1 MIVVM
6 RRDTRCNCG
15 MPAPIPAMV
24 NPALLGWARE
34 QSGLAPEPVAKRL
47 QVKIEKLLAWE
58 EGETK
63 PTVRQAKALAKLY
76 HRPFGLLF
84 LPQPP
89 MVAPLAAEYRRLPG
103 VQPGSESPELRLALR
118 VMSQR
123 RELALELMEELGS
136 TVPIFQLSAHVA
148 SGPEAVGLQLRE
160 ALGVSDEEQLG
171 WSDSWK
177 ALRRWRAAIESV
189 GALVFQFPKV
199 SLSQVRGLSLLD
211 SPLPA
216 IGINSKEMAPGAR
229 VFTLL
234 HELVHIALANGKDER
249 SALHE
254 KRDDAA
260 WAEVERFAE
269 EAASAA
275 LIPSTLLKR
284 FLDHLNVEPHQWSV
298 ELMRSL
304 AGKFRVTPL
313 AMATRLRAVGE
324 MSWNHYRQWKSR
336 WNEFVALLPASTKG
350 FATPVDK
357 TLSRGGRPFT
367 RLVLEAMDA
376 NRITSV
382 QACQYLDL
390 RFNHF
395 DALRAELRLGSTRA
409 TALADSGE

>member
-1 MIVVM
+1 MVVAM
-6 RRDTRCNCG
+6 RGNTRCNCG
-15 MPAPIPAMV
+15 MAAPILALI

-47 QVKIEKLLAWE
+47 QVKTEKVLAWE
-58 EGETK
+58 QGDGK

-89 MVAPLAAEYRRLPG
+89 TMAPLAAEYRRLPG
-103 VQPGSESPELRLALR
+103 VQPGAESPELRLALR

-123 RELALELMEELGS
+123 RELALELTEELGS
-136 TVPIFQLSAHVA
+136 KVPMFQLSAHVA

-160 ALGVSDEEQLG
+160 ALGVTHEEQLG
-171 WSDSWK
+171 WSDNWK
-177 ALRRWRAAIESV
+177 ALRRWREAVESV

-199 SLSQVRGLSLLD
+199 PLSQVRGLSLLD

-216 IGINSKEMAPGAR
+216 IGINSKELAPGAR
-229 VFTLL
+229 IFTLL
-234 HELVHIALANGKDER
+234 HELVHIALANGKDEK
-249 SALHE
+249 SALLE
-254 KRDDAA
+254 KRDDTA

-275 LIPSTLLKR
+275 LIPSILLDR
-284 FLDHLNVEPHQWSV
+284 LLGHLDVKSGQWSV

-313 AMATRLRAVGE
+313 AMATRLRAVGV
-324 MSWNHYRQWKSR
+324 MNWNNYNQWRSR
-336 WNEFVALLPASTKG
+336 WNQFVALLPASKKG
-350 FATPVDK
+350 FASPVDK

-367 RLVLEAMDA
+367 RLVLEAMDT

-390 RFNHF
+390 RFDHF
-395 DALRAELRLGSTRA
+395 DTLRAELRLGSARA
-409 TALADSGE
+409 TVPADSGD